1 MLEPLAD
8 DHSSDSDD
16 APTGVEESAA
26 PAAPAAA
33 AAPKRAAMSLRERL
47 QEHTTIMTALCLCV
61 VRKMKGVVHNPGPG
75 EPGYELSVTS
85 ARVHV
90 RVNRVVVVCCCT
102 FFAGSIACTQNG
114 VK

>member
-1 MLEPLAD
+1 
-8 DHSSDSDD
+8 
-16 APTGVEESAA
+16 
-26 PAAPAAA
+26 
-33 AAPKRAAMSLRERL
+33 
-47 QEHTTIMTALCLCV
+47 
-61 VRKMKGVVHNPGPG
+61 MKGVVHNPGPG

-102 FFAGSIACTQNG
+102 FFAGSIACTQNR